1 MTSGHI
7 SEGRSRRHGSRPFL
21 PTTSIGCWAAGL
33 AAASILTMLAWRAM
47 GPLGGFPSLAFGLAG
62 GAAGLVAIT
71 RHRERAVSVLLA
83 LVPFAGV
90 VLFVL
95 AELLVGHD

>member
-1 MTSGHI
+1 MIGVHI
-7 SEGRSRRHGSRPFL
+7 SERRSRRRGSRRFL
-21 PTTSIGCWAAGL
+21 PTTSLGRWAASL
-33 AAASILTMLAWRAM
+33 ATASILTMLAWGAM

-62 GAAGLVAIT
+62 GIAALVAIT
-71 RHRERAVSVLLA
+71 RRGERAVSVLLA

-95 AELLVGHD
+95 GELIVGH